1 MFKEFF
7 DGSLRAVSTV
17 VLVLLAATVLILP
30 PFNLPARLGLELGL
44 PDLGDNRAHIDS
56 QGGLITDE
64 TRGIA
69 VIFLPED
76 MTADASV
83 VLTGIPMDNLGNMR
97 GDAARFQAGVDA
109 LGMAGLKAKSS
120 LFLIDFR
127 GGDSQRATIQM
138 PIPEAITAFERLK
151 LVTWRDGRWQ
161 TVPSTI
167 VRSALQIESRLGH
180 VPDNLLLVQDDISLL
195 SDLTL
200 LMDADQR
207 PAPSAAREVVDRVGV
222 AFSMLRGDGGLE
234 GEIVQIDTSSKPVLL
249 GIGNTEA
256 NGTVR
261 ADLLINMLSSG
272 GQLQNQSSSILD
284 AVREFGFH
292 GLYLNY
298 GGLSLQPEA
307 GPNFTAFVAGLAAE
321 LKADDP
327 THRLIVQ
334 VERPRQ
340 VSEAE
345 WDTLGYD
352 WTGLAAFADQIVVP
366 APLEPEDFRPGSYPF
381 ESLLMYATGR
391 IPRSKLTIALYADS
405 VGVSDTRLTILPFSS
420 ALGLMKGSLA
430 VDAVG
435 DNLMMQLDR
444 STLVE
449 EPRYDPIL
457 HQYTLTTRGGSQKV
471 YVGDATALR
480 AKFGILAR
488 HNISNVVL
496 DVSNSLDVD
505 PAVWDAVAEFKST
518 PSELVP
524 TPAEYGVVFD
534 ISLAG
539 EDIGYL
545 EAPIVETSRALP
557 LEETGTYQV
566 EAFITIGG
574 QSMPGSDTK
583 TVTVTSLTEPTAQS
597 QDKPI
602 LVPGPGSN
610 IQAHRLPS
618 VNSNVVERNLKLGV
632 QYAIVGRNRDTTW
645 LQIEE
650 PLENQTTRP
659 VGWVNAPANNDWIQ
673 GAQHL
678 NRLKVVSVNLEP
690 TSPSPAAIPSA
701 SAKAPWGYGV
711 QAHMLGGGDLIA
723 RSMLETKKLGF
734 NWIKQQI
741 RWEDFEPQAGQRNQT
756 NWDQLDWI
764 RAKAEEQGI
773 SVLLSVLVAPGWARE
788 PGFDGSVVGPPR
800 DNALFADFVAQ
811 LAAGDY
817 CNSSI
822 RAIEVWNE
830 QNLHYEWGNK
840 LGSVTNSAN
849 EYVQLLKEASA
860 AIRAACPSMLVVSG
874 ALTPAGNS
882 RRPDGLVVAIDDLE
896 YLKEMIKLGMLNY
909 VDAVG
914 AHPSGY
920 NIPPHAR
927 VQDYCEVIAGTGMAN
942 FDAGCNSGNPH
953 RSFSFRSTMEEYRA
967 AVVDL
972 GQRPNIPIWPTEFGW
987 AVASSP
993 GYPNYAYALDNDLQE
1008 QAVWTVQAYQM
1019 MKDWGWVA
1027 APILWNLNFRV
1038 VAQGTEREQWG
1049 IVNHP
1054 DWSPLPVYNSL
1065 KAMTK

>member
-7 DGSLRAVSTV
+7 DGSLRAVSTI
-17 VLVLLAATVLILP
+17 VLVLLAAAVLILP
-30 PFNLPARLGLELGL
+30 PLNLPARLGLDLGL
-44 PDLGDNRAHIDS
+44 PDFGDNRAHIDS

-109 LGMAGLKAKSS
+109 LGMVGLKAKSS

-151 LVTWRDGRWQ
+151 LVTWREGRWQ

-167 VRSALQIESRLGH
+167 VRSALQIESRLDH

-195 SDLTL
+195 PDLTL
-200 LMDADQR
+200 LMDADQL
-207 PAPSAAREVVDRVGV
+207 PAPGTAHEVVDRVGV
-222 AFSMLRGDGGLE
+222 AFSTLRGDGGLE
-234 GEIVQIDTSSKPVLL
+234 GEIAPIDTSSKPVLL

-272 GQLQNQSSSILD
+272 GQLQNQSISILD

-292 GLYLNY
+292 GVYLNY
-298 GGLSLQPEA
+298 GGLSLQPGA
-307 GPNFTAFVAGLAAE
+307 GPNFTAFAAGLAAE

-327 THRLIVQ
+327 TRRLIVQ
-334 VERPRQ
+334 VEPPRQ
-340 VSEAE
+340 QSEAE

-352 WTGLAAFADQIVVP
+352 WAGLAEFADQIVVP

-391 IPRSKLTIALYADS
+391 IPRSKLTIALHADS
-405 VGVSDTRLTILPFSS
+405 VGVSDTQLAMMPFSS
-420 ALGLMKGSLA
+420 AVGLMKGALA

-444 STLVE
+444 STLAE

-480 AKFGILAR
+480 AKLGILAR

-496 DVSNSLDVD
+496 DVSNNLDLD
-505 PAVWDAVAEFKST
+505 PAVWDAVAEFKSA
-518 PSELVP
+518 PSELVAS
-524 TPAEYGVVFD
+524 PAEYRVEYN
-534 ISLAG
+534 ILLAG
-539 EDIGYL
+539 EAKAHL
-545 EAPIVETSRALP
+545 WAPIDETSKAFP

-566 EAFITIGG
+566 EAFIAIDG
-574 QSMPGSDTK
+574 QRFPGTDTR
-583 TVTVTSLTEPTAQS
+583 TVTVGSLTEPTAQTL
-597 QDKPI
+597 DKPI
-602 LVPGPGSN
+602 LVPGPGST

-618 VNSNVVERNLKLGV
+618 PTSNVVENNLVKGAT
-632 QYAIVGRNRDTTW
+632 YEIIGRNREATW
-645 LQIEE
+645 LQIEDE
-650 PLENQTTRP
+650 TGP
-659 VGWVNAPANNDWIQ
+659 VGWINAPANSEWIQ
-673 GAQHL
+673 GGQLL
-678 NRLKVVSVNLEP
+678 NRLPVISVSPEP
-690 TSPSPAAIPSA
+690 ASPVPSA
-701 SAKAPWGYGV
+701 SPSTSASALWGYGI
-711 QAHMLGGGDLIA
+711 QAHMLDGGISQAIL
-723 RSMLETKKLGF
+723 STKQLGF
-734 NWIKQQI
+734 NWIKQQVQWKI
-741 RWEDFEPQAGQRNQT
+741 FETQAGNI
-756 NWDQLDWI
+756 NFEKLDWI
-764 RAKAEEQGI
+764 RAEADQQQGVSI
-773 SVLLSVLVAPGWARE
+773 LLSVLAAPDWARE
-788 PGFDGSVVGPPR
+788 PGFDANVVGPPR
-800 DNALFADFVAQ
+800 DNATFARFVGS
-811 LAAGDY
+811 LADRY
-817 CNSSI
+817 CDSSV

-840 LGSVTNSAN
+840 PISAS

-860 AIRAACPSMLVVSG
+860 AIRAECKSMLVVSG
-874 ALTPAGNS
+874 APTPAGTN
-882 RRPDGLVVAIDDLE
+882 RRADGFVLAIDDLE
-896 YLKEMIKLGMLNY
+896 YLKQMIQLGMLNY

-920 NIPPHAR
+920 NVPPQATVR
-927 VQDYCEVIAGTGMAN
+927 DYCSIIPGTGMAN
-942 FDAGCNSGNPH
+942 FDAGCNRNSPH

-967 AVVDL
+967 AVAAVN
-972 GQRPNIPIWPTEFGW
+972 PNIPIWPTEFGW
-987 AVASSP
+987 AVASPP
-993 GYPNYAYALDNDLQE
+993 GHPNYGYALDNSYQE
-1008 QAVWTVQAYQM
+1008 QAAWTVQAYQM

-1038 VAQGTEREQWG
+1038 IAQGTEREQWG
-1049 IVNHP
+1049 IVNS

>member
-17 VLVLLAATVLILP
+17 VLVLLAVTVLILP
-30 PFNLPARLGLELGL
+30 PLNLPARLGLELGF
-44 PDLGDNRAHIDS
+44 PDLGDNRAHIGA
-56 QGGLITDE
+56 QGGLTTDE

-69 VIFLPED
+69 LIFLPED

-83 VLTGIPMDNLGNMR
+83 VLTGVPMDNLGNMR

-109 LGMAGLKAKSS
+109 LGMVGLKAKSS

-127 GGDSQRATIQM
+127 GSAGQSATIQM
-138 PIPEAITAFERLK
+138 PIPEEITAFERLK
-151 LVTWRDGRWQ
+151 LVTWKDGRWQ

-167 VRSALQIESRLGH
+167 VWSALQIESQLDH
-180 VPDNLLLVQDDISLL
+180 MPDNLLLVQDDISLIP
-195 SDLTL
+195 DLTL
-200 LMDADQR
+200 LMDADQL
-207 PAPSAAREVVDRVGV
+207 PAPGTAHEVVDRVGV
-222 AFSMLRGDGGLE
+222 AFSTLRGDGGLE
-234 GEIVQIDTSSKPVLL
+234 GEIAPVDTSSKPVLL

-272 GQLQNQSSSILD
+272 GQLQNQSISILD

-292 GLYLNY
+292 GVYLNY

-321 LKADDP
+321 LKAGDP
-327 THRLIVQ
+327 TRRLIVQ

-352 WTGLAAFADQIVVP
+352 WAGLAEFADQVVVP
-366 APLEPEDFRPGSYPF
+366 MPLDPEDFRPGSYPF

-391 IPRSKLTIALYADS
+391 IPRSKLTIALHADS
-405 VGVSDTRLTILPFSS
+405 VGVSNTQLAMMPFSS
-420 ALGLMKGSLA
+420 AIGLMKGSLA

-444 STLVE
+444 STLAE

-457 HQYTLTTRGGSQKV
+457 HQYTLTTRGGAIGSRKV

-480 AKFGILAR
+480 AKLGILAR
-488 HNISNVVL
+488 HNISNMVL
-496 DVSNSLDVD
+496 DVSNNLDVD
-505 PAVWDAVAEFKST
+505 PAVWDAVAEFKSA
-518 PSELVP
+518 PSELVA
-524 TPAEYGVVFD
+524 TPAEYRVEFN

-539 EDIGYL
+539 EDKAHL
-545 EAPIVETSRALP
+545 WAPIEETSKAFP
-557 LEETGTYQV
+557 LQETGTYQV
-566 EAFITIGG
+566 EAIIAIGD
-574 QSMPGSDTK
+574 QLFPDSDIR
-583 TVTVTSLTEPTAQS
+583 TVTVASLTEPTAQTL
-597 QDKPI
+597 DKPI
-602 LVPGPGSN
+602 LVPGPGSS
-610 IQAHRLPS
+610 IRAHRLPGDF
-618 VNSNVVERNLKLGV
+618 NVVDDGLIQGAT
-632 QYAIVGRNRDTTW
+632 YDIVGRNRETTW
-645 LQIEE
+645 LQIEFQSD
-650 PLENQTTRP
+650 L
-659 VGWVNAPANNDWIQ
+659 VGWIMVLDNREWIQ
-673 GAQHL
+673 GGQLL
-678 NRLKVVSVNLEP
+678 NRLPVISITPDPVQP
-690 TSPSPAAIPSA
+690 PAASPSAAA
-701 SAKAPWGYGV
+701 SALWGYGV
-711 QAHMLGGGDLIA
+711 QAHMLDGGISQAIL
-723 RSMLETKKLGF
+723 STKQLGF
-734 NWIKQQI
+734 NWIKQQVQWKI
-741 RWEDFEPQAGQRNQT
+741 FEPRAGNI
-756 NWDQLDWI
+756 NFEQLDWI
-764 RAKAEEQGI
+764 RAEADQQQGVSI
-773 SVLLSVLVAPGWARE
+773 LLSVLAAPDWARE
-788 PGFDGSVVGPPR
+788 PGFDASAVGPPR
-800 DNALFADFVAQ
+800 DNATFARFVGS
-811 LAAGDY
+811 LATRY
-817 CNSSI
+817 CESSV

-840 LGSVTNSAN
+840 PINAA

-874 ALTPAGNS
+874 ALTPAGNN
-882 RRPDGLVVAIDDLE
+882 RRSDGFVLAVDDLE
-896 YLKEMIKLGMLNY
+896 YLKQMIQLGMLNY

-920 NIPPHAR
+920 NVPPHAT
-927 VQDYCEVIAGTGMAN
+927 VQDYCSVIAGTGMAN
-942 FDAGCNSGNPH
+942 FDAGCNRNSPH

-967 AVVDL
+967 AVAAVN
-972 GQRPNIPIWPTEFGW
+972 PNIPIWPTEFGW
-987 AVASSP
+987 AVASPP
-993 GYPNYAYALDNDLQE
+993 GHENYGYALDNSYQE
-1008 QAVWTVQAYQM
+1008 QAAWTVQAYQM

-1038 VAQGTEREQWG
+1038 IAQGTEREQWG
-1049 IVNHP
+1049 IVNP

>member
-7 DGSLRAVSTV
+7 DGSLRAVSTI
-17 VLVLLAATVLILP
+17 VLVLLAAAVLILP
-30 PFNLPARLGLELGL
+30 PLNLPARLGLDLGL

-97 GDAARFQAGVDA
+97 GDAARFQAGVDV
-109 LGMAGLKAKSS
+109 LGMVGLKAKSS

-138 PIPEAITAFERLK
+138 PIPEAITDFERLK
-151 LVTWRDGRWQ
+151 LVTWRDSRWQ

-167 VRSALQIESRLGH
+167 VRSALQIESRLDH

-195 SDLTL
+195 PDLTL
-200 LMDADQR
+200 LMDADQL
-207 PAPSAAREVVDRVGV
+207 PAPGTAHEVVDRVGV
-222 AFSMLRGDGGLE
+222 AFSTLRGDGGLE
-234 GEIVQIDTSSKPVLL
+234 GEIAPIDTSSKPVLL

-272 GQLQNQSSSILD
+272 GQLQNQSISILD

-292 GLYLNY
+292 GVYLNY
-298 GGLSLQPEA
+298 GGLSLQPGA
-307 GPNFTAFVAGLAAE
+307 GPNFTAFAAGLAAE

-327 THRLIVQ
+327 TRRLIVQ
-334 VERPRQ
+334 VEPPRQ
-340 VSEAE
+340 QSEAE

-352 WTGLAAFADQIVVP
+352 WAGLAEFADQIVVP

-391 IPRSKLTIALYADS
+391 IPRSKLTIALHADS
-405 VGVSDTRLTILPFSS
+405 VGVSDTQLAMMPFSS
-420 ALGLMKGSLA
+420 AVGLMKGALA

-444 STLVE
+444 STLAE

-480 AKFGILAR
+480 AKLGILAR

-496 DVSNSLDVD
+496 DVSNNLDLD
-505 PAVWDAVAEFKST
+505 PAVWDAVAEFKSA
-518 PSELVP
+518 PSELVAS
-524 TPAEYGVVFD
+524 PAEYRVEYN
-534 ISLAG
+534 ILLAG
-539 EDIGYL
+539 EAKAHL
-545 EAPIVETSRALP
+545 WAPIDETSKAFP

-566 EAFITIGG
+566 EAFIAIDG
-574 QSMPGSDTK
+574 QRFPGTDTR
-583 TVTVTSLTEPTAQS
+583 TVTVGSLTEPTAQTL
-597 QDKPI
+597 DKPI
-602 LVPGPGSN
+602 LVPGPGST

-618 VNSNVVERNLKLGV
+618 PTSNVVENNLVKGAT
-632 QYAIVGRNRDTTW
+632 YEIIGRNREATW
-645 LQIEE
+645 LQIEDE
-650 PLENQTTRP
+650 TGP
-659 VGWVNAPANNDWIQ
+659 VGWINAPANSEWIQ
-673 GAQHL
+673 GGQLL
-678 NRLKVVSVNLEP
+678 NRLPVISVSPEP
-690 TSPSPAAIPSA
+690 ASPVPSA
-701 SAKAPWGYGV
+701 SPSTSASALWGYGI
-711 QAHMLGGGDLIA
+711 QAHMLDGGISQAIL
-723 RSMLETKKLGF
+723 STKQLGF
-734 NWIKQQI
+734 NWIKQQVQWKI
-741 RWEDFEPQAGQRNQT
+741 FETQAGNI
-756 NWDQLDWI
+756 NFEKLDWI
-764 RAKAEEQGI
+764 RAEADQQQGVSI
-773 SVLLSVLVAPGWARE
+773 LLSVLAAPDWARE
-788 PGFDGSVVGPPR
+788 PGFDANVVGPPR
-800 DNALFADFVAQ
+800 DNATFARFVGS
-811 LAAGDY
+811 LADRY
-817 CNSSI
+817 CDSSV

-840 LGSVTNSAN
+840 PISAS

-860 AIRAACPSMLVVSG
+860 AIRAECKSMLVVSG
-874 ALTPAGNS
+874 APTPAGTN
-882 RRPDGLVVAIDDLE
+882 RRADGFVLAIDDLE
-896 YLKEMIKLGMLNY
+896 YLKQMIQLGMLNY

-920 NIPPHAR
+920 NVPPQATVR
-927 VQDYCEVIAGTGMAN
+927 DYCSIIPGTGMAN
-942 FDAGCNSGNPH
+942 FDAGCNRNSPH
-953 RSFSFRSTMEEYRA
+953 RSFTFRSTMEEYRA
-967 AVVDL
+967 AVAAVN
-972 GQRPNIPIWPTEFGW
+972 PNIPIWPTEFGW
-987 AVASSP
+987 AVASPP
-993 GYPNYAYALDNDLQE
+993 GHPNYGYALDNSYQE
-1008 QAVWTVQAYQM
+1008 QAAWTVQAYQM

-1038 VAQGTEREQWG
+1038 IAQGTEREQWG
-1049 IVNHP
+1049 IVNS

>member
-30 PFNLPARLGLELGL
+30 PLNLPARLGLELGL

-83 VLTGIPMDNLGNMR
+83 ILTGIPMDNLGNMR

-480 AKFGILAR
+480 AKLGILAR

-496 DVSNSLDVD
+496 DISNSLDVD

-518 PSELVP
+518 PSELVAA
-524 TPAEYGVVFD
+524 PAEYRVQFN
-534 ISLAG
+534 IKLAG
-539 EDIGYL
+539 EDHAHL
-545 EAPIVETSRALP
+545 EAPIEETSKAFP

-566 EAFITIGG
+566 EAFIAIDG
-574 QSMPGSDTK
+574 QRFPSTDTR
-583 TVTVTSLTEPTAQS
+583 TVTVASLTEPTAQTL
-597 QDKPI
+597 DKPI

-618 VNSNVVERNLKLGV
+618 PTSNVVENNLTKGAT
-632 QYAIVGRNRDTTW
+632 YEIIGRNREATW
-645 LQIEE
+645 LQIEDE
-650 PLENQTTRP
+650 TGP
-659 VGWVNAPANNDWIQ
+659 VGWVNAPANSEWIQ
-673 GAQHL
+673 GGQLL
-678 NRLKVVSVNLEP
+678 NRLPVISISP
-690 TSPSPAAIPSA
+690 DPIQPSPAASPPS
-701 SAKAPWGYGV
+701 SAKALWGYGV
-711 QAHMLGGGDLIA
+711 QAHMLGGDDLIA
-723 RSMLETKKLGF
+723 RSMLSTKQLGF
-734 NWIKQQI
+734 NWIKQQV
-741 RWEDFEPQAGQRNQT
+741 RWEDFESQAGNINFQ
-756 NWDQLDWI
+756 QLDWI
-764 RAKAEEQGI
+764 RAKAEEQQGI
-773 SVLLSVLVAPGWARE
+773 SVLLSVLVTPEWARE
-788 PGFDGSVVGPPR
+788 AGFDANAVGPPR
-800 DNALFADFVAQ
+800 DNAFFARFVGS
-811 LAAGDY
+811 LAGRY

-840 LGSVTNSAN
+840 LSSVTVSAA
-849 EYVQLLKEASA
+849 EYVQLLKAASA
-860 AIRAACPSMLVVSG
+860 AIREACPSMLVVSG
-874 ALTPAGNS
+874 ALTPAGNN
-882 RRPDGLVVAIDDLE
+882 RRSDGFVLAIDDLE
-896 YLKEMIKLGMLNY
+896 YLKEMIRLGMLNY

-914 AHPSGY
+914 AHPSGF
-920 NIPPHAR
+920 NVPPHATVR
-927 VQDYCEVIAGTGMAN
+927 DYCSIIQNTGMAN
-942 FDAGCNSGNPH
+942 FDAGCIKNTPH

-967 AVVDL
+967 AVAAVN
-972 GQRPNIPIWPTEFGW
+972 PAIPIWPTEFGW
-987 AVASSP
+987 AVSIPP
-993 GYPNYAYALDNDLQE
+993 GNPKYRDIYLFALDNSYEE
-1008 QAVWTVQAYQM
+1008 QAAWTVQAYQM

-1038 VAQGTEREQWG
+1038 IAQGTEREQWG
-1049 IVNHP
+1049 IVNP

-1065 KAMTK
+1065 KAMPK

>member
-518 PSELVP
+518 PSELVAA
-524 TPAEYGVVFD
+524 PAEYRVEFN
-534 ISLAG
+534 IMLAG
-539 EDIGYL
+539 EDHAHL
-545 EAPIVETSRALP
+545 EAPIEETSKAFP

-566 EAFITIGG
+566 EAFIAIDGRRF
-574 QSMPGSDTK
+574 PGTDTR
-583 TVTVTSLTEPTAQS
+583 TVTVASLTEPTAQTL
-597 QDKPI
+597 DRPI
-602 LVPGPGSN
+602 LVPGPGST

-618 VNSNVVERNLKLGV
+618 PTSNVVEDNLTKGAT
-632 QYAIVGRNRDTTW
+632 YEIVGRNREATW
-645 LQIEE
+645 LQIEDE
-650 PLENQTTRP
+650 SGP
-659 VGWVNAPANNDWIQ
+659 VGWVNAPSNSDWIQ
-673 GAQHL
+673 GSQLL
-678 NRLKVVSVNLEP
+678 NRLPVISIAPDPVP
-690 TSPSPAAIPSA
+690 PPAASPSTAA
-701 SAKAPWGYGV
+701 SALWGYGV
-711 QAHMLGGGDLIA
+711 QAHMLDGGISQAIL
-723 RSMLETKKLGF
+723 STKQLGF
-734 NWIKQQI
+734 NWIKQQVQWKI
-741 RWEDFEPQAGQRNQT
+741 FEPQAGNVSFEK
-756 NWDQLDWI
+756 LDWI
-764 RAKAEEQGI
+764 RAEADEQKGVSI
-773 SVLLSVLVAPGWARE
+773 LLSVLAAPDWARE
-788 PGFDGSVVGPPR
+788 PGFDANVVGPPR
-800 DNALFADFVAQ
+800 DNATFARFVGS
-811 LAAGDY
+811 LATRY
-817 CNSSI
+817 CNSSV

-840 LGSVTNSAN
+840 PISAA

-874 ALTPAGNS
+874 APTPAGTN
-882 RRPDGLVVAIDDLE
+882 RRSDGFVLAIDDLE
-896 YLKEMIKLGMLNY
+896 YLKQMIQLGMLNY

-920 NIPPHAR
+920 NVPPHATVR
-927 VQDYCEVIAGTGMAN
+927 DYCSIIPGTGMAN
-942 FDAGCNSGNPH
+942 FDAGCNRNSPH

-967 AVVDL
+967 AVEAVN
-972 GQRPNIPIWPTEFGW
+972 PNIPIWPTEFGW
-987 AVASSP
+987 AVASPP
-993 GYPNYAYALDNDLQE
+993 GHENYGYALDNTYQE
-1008 QAVWTVQAYQM
+1008 QAAWTVQAYQW
-1019 MKDWGWVA
+1019 MKQQGWVA

-1038 VAQGTEREQWG
+1038 IAQGTEREQWG
-1049 IVNHP
+1049 IVNS

>member
-30 PFNLPARLGLELGL
+30 PFNLPARLGLGLGL
-44 PDLGDNRAHIDS
+44 PDLGDNRVHIDS
-56 QGGLITDE
+56 QGGLTTDE

-83 VLTGIPMDNLGNMR
+83 VLTGAPMDNLGNMR

-109 LGMAGLKAKSS
+109 LGMVGLKAKSS

-127 GGDSQRATIQM
+127 GSDSQRTTIQM

-167 VRSALQIESRLGH
+167 VRSALQIESRLDH

-195 SDLTL
+195 PDLTL
-200 LMDADQR
+200 LMDADQL
-207 PAPSAAREVVDRVGV
+207 PAPGTAHEVVDRVGV
-222 AFSMLRGDGGLE
+222 AFSTLRGDGGLE
-234 GEIVQIDTSSKPVLL
+234 GEIAPIDTSSKPVLL
-249 GIGNTEA
+249 GIGNTET

-272 GQLQNQSSSILD
+272 GQLQNQSISILD

-292 GLYLNY
+292 GVYLNY
-298 GGLSLQPEA
+298 GGLSLQPGA
-307 GPNFTAFVAGLAAE
+307 GPNFTAFAAGLAAE

-327 THRLIVQ
+327 TRRLIVQ
-334 VERPRQ
+334 VESPRQ

-345 WDTLGYD
+345 WNTLGYD
-352 WTGLAAFADQIVVP
+352 WAGLAEFADQVVVP

-391 IPRSKLTIALYADS
+391 IPRSKLTIALHADS
-405 VGVSDTRLTILPFSS
+405 VGVSNTQLAMMPFSS
-420 ALGLMKGSLA
+420 AIGLMKGSLA

-444 STLVE
+444 STLAE

-480 AKFGILAR
+480 AKLGILAR

-496 DVSNSLDVD
+496 DVSNNLDLD
-505 PAVWDAVAEFKST
+505 PAVWDAVAEFKSA
-518 PSELVP
+518 PSELVASS
-524 TPAEYGVVFD
+524 AEYRVEFN

-539 EDIGYL
+539 EAKAHL
-545 EAPIVETSRALP
+545 WAPIDETSKAFP

-566 EAFITIGG
+566 EAFIAIDG
-574 QSMPGSDTK
+574 QRFPGTDTR
-583 TVTVTSLTEPTAQS
+583 TVTVASLTEPTAQAL
-597 QDKPI
+597 DKPI
-602 LVPGPGSN
+602 LVPGPGST

-618 VNSNVVERNLKLGV
+618 PTSNVVEDNLTKGAT
-632 QYAIVGRNRDTTW
+632 YEIIGRNREATW
-645 LQIEE
+645 LQIEDE
-650 PLENQTTRP
+650 TGP
-659 VGWVNAPANNDWIQ
+659 VGWVNAPANSEWIQ
-673 GAQHL
+673 GGQLL
-678 NRLKVVSVNLEP
+678 NRLPVISITPDPVP
-690 TSPSPAAIPSA
+690 PPAAAASPSTAAS
-701 SAKAPWGYGV
+701 SLWGYGV
-711 QAHMLGGGDLIA
+711 QAHMLGGGNLIVQ
-723 RSMLETKKLGF
+723 SMLSTKQLGF
-734 NWIKQQI
+734 NWIKQQV
-741 RWEDFEPQAGQRNQT
+741 RWEDFEPQPGN
-756 NWDQLDWI
+756 LDPKNIQDLDLI
-764 RAKAEEQGI
+764 RTKADEQNI
-773 SVLLSVLVAPGWARE
+773 SVLLSVLATPAWARE
-788 PGFDGSVVGPPR
+788 PGFDANVVGPPR
-800 DNALFADFVAQ
+800 ENASFADFVGS
-811 LAAGDY
+811 LARRY
-817 CNSSI
+817 CGSSI

-840 LGSVTNSAN
+840 LRGLPDSAS
-849 EYVQLLKEASA
+849 EYVQLLKVASQ
-860 AIRAACPSMLVVSG
+860 AIRNNCSSMLVVSG
-874 ALTPAGNS
+874 ALTPAGNN
-882 RRPDGLVVAIDDLE
+882 RRPDGFVLAIDDLE

-909 VDAVG
+909 VNAVG

-920 NIPPHAR
+920 NIPPHAT
-927 VQDYCEVIAGTGMAN
+927 VQDYCSVISGTGMAN
-942 FDAGCNSGNPH
+942 FDAGCNRNSPH

-967 AVVDL
+967 AVAVVN
-972 GQRPNIPIWPTEFGW
+972 PNIPIWPTEFGW
-987 AVASSP
+987 AVASPP
-993 GYPNYAYALDNDLQE
+993 GHPNYGYALDNSYQE
-1008 QAVWTVQAYQM
+1008 QAAWTAQAYQM

-1038 VAQGTEREQWG
+1038 VAPGTEREQWG
-1049 IVNHP
+1049 IVNS

>member
-17 VLVLLAATVLILP
+17 VLVLLAVTVLILP
-30 PFNLPARLGLELGL
+30 PLNLPARLGLELGL
-44 PDLGDNRAHIDS
+44 PDLGDNRAQIGP
-56 QGGLITDE
+56 QGGLATDE

-76 MTADASV
+76 MTVDTSV
-83 VLTGIPMDNLGNMR
+83 ALTGVPMDNLGNMR

-109 LGMAGLKAKSS
+109 LGMVGLKAKSS

-127 GGDSQRATIQM
+127 GSDSQPATFQM
-138 PIPEAITAFERLK
+138 PIPEEITAFERLK

-161 TVPSTI
+161 TVPSTL
-167 VRSALQIESRLGH
+167 VRSALQIESRLDH

-195 SDLTL
+195 PDLTL
-200 LMDADQR
+200 LMDADQL
-207 PAPSAAREVVDRVGV
+207 PAPGTAHEVVDRVGV
-222 AFSMLRGDGGLE
+222 AFSTLRGDGGLE
-234 GEIVQIDTSSKPVLL
+234 GEIAPVDTSSKPVLL

-272 GQLQNQSSSILD
+272 GQLQNQSISILD

-292 GLYLNY
+292 GVYLHY
-298 GGLSLQPEA
+298 GGLSLQPGA
-307 GPNFTAFVAGLAAE
+307 GPNFTAFAAGLAAE

-334 VERPRQ
+334 VEPPRQ
-340 VSEAE
+340 VSEVE

-352 WTGLAAFADQIVVP
+352 WVGLSEFADQVVVP
-366 APLEPEDFRPGSYPF
+366 APLAPEDFRPGSYPF

-391 IPRSKLTIALYADS
+391 IPRSKLTIALHADS
-405 VGVSDTRLTILPFSS
+405 VGVSDTQLAMMPFSS
-420 ALGLMKGSLA
+420 TIGLMKGSLA

-444 STLVE
+444 STLAE

-457 HQYTLTTRGGSQKV
+457 HQYTLTIRGGSQKV

-480 AKFGILAR
+480 AKLGILAR

-496 DVSNSLDVD
+496 DVSNNLDLD
-505 PAVWDAVAEFKST
+505 PAVWDTVAEFKSDQ
-518 PSELVP
+518 SELVA
-524 TPAEYGVVFD
+524 TPAEYRVEFN

-539 EDIGYL
+539 EAKAHL
-545 EAPIVETSRALP
+545 WAPIEETSKAFP

-566 EAFITIGG
+566 EAFIAIDG
-574 QSMPGSDTK
+574 QKFPGTDTR
-583 TVTVTSLTEPTAQS
+583 TVTVASLTESNAQTL
-597 QDKPI
+597 DKPV
-602 LVPGPGSN
+602 LVPGPGST

-632 QYAIVGRNRDTTW
+632 QYEIVGRNRDTTW

-650 PLENQTTRP
+650 SLENQAPRP
-659 VGWVNAPANNDWIQ
+659 VGWVNAPANSEWIQ
-673 GAQHL
+673 GGQLL
-678 NRLKVVSVNLEP
+678 NRLPVISIAPDPVP
-690 TSPSPAAIPSA
+690 PPAASSSTSA
-701 SAKAPWGYGV
+701 SALWGYGV
-711 QAHMLGGGDLIA
+711 QAHMLGGGDLIT
-723 RSMLETKKLGF
+723 RSMLSTKQLGF
-734 NWIKQQI
+734 NWIKQQV
-741 RWEDFEPQAGQRNQT
+741 RWEDFEPQPGNLDPKNIQ
-756 NWDQLDWI
+756 DLDWI
-764 RAKAEEQGI
+764 RTEAEKQGI
-773 SVLLSVLVAPGWARE
+773 SVLLSVLAAPAWARE
-788 PGFDGSVVGPPR
+788 ARFNASVTGPPSN
-800 DNALFADFVAQ
+800 NATFARFVGS
-811 LAAGDY
+811 LATRY
-817 CNSSI
+817 CKSSI

-840 LGSVTNSAN
+840 PINAA

-860 AIRAACPSMLVVSG
+860 AIRAACPNMLVVSG
-874 ALTPAGNS
+874 ALTPTGNN
-882 RRPDGLVVAIDDLE
+882 RRPDGFVLARDDLE
-896 YLKEMIKLGMLNY
+896 YLKEMIQLGMLSY

-920 NIPPHAR
+920 NVPPHATK
-927 VQDYCEVIAGTGMAN
+927 QDYCSIIAGTGMAN
-942 FDAGCNSGNPH
+942 FDAGCDNNNPH

-967 AVVDL
+967 AVEPVK
-972 GQRPNIPIWPTEFGW
+972 PNIPIWPTEFGW
-987 AVASSP
+987 AVASPP
-993 GYPNYAYALDNDLQE
+993 GYPGRGYALENSYQE
-1008 QAVWTVQAYQM
+1008 QAAWTVQAYQM
-1019 MKDWGWVA
+1019 MERWGWVA

-1038 VAQGTEREQWG
+1038 TAPGTEKEQWG
-1049 IVNHP
+1049 IVNP

>member
-17 VLVLLAATVLILP
+17 VLVLLAAIVLILP
-30 PFNLPARLGLELGL
+30 PLNLPARLGLELGL

-321 LKADDP
+321 LKVDDP

-518 PSELVP
+518 PSELVAA
-524 TPAEYGVVFD
+524 PAEYRVQFN
-534 ISLAG
+534 IMLAG
-539 EDIGYL
+539 EDHAHL
-545 EAPIVETSRALP
+545 EATIEETSKAFP

-566 EAFITIGG
+566 EAFIAIDG
-574 QSMPGSDTK
+574 QRFPGTDTR
-583 TVTVTSLTEPTAQS
+583 TVTVASLTEPTAQTL
-597 QDKPI
+597 DRPI
-602 LVPGPGSN
+602 LVPGPGST

-618 VNSNVVERNLKLGV
+618 PTSNVVEDNLTKGAT
-632 QYAIVGRNRDTTW
+632 YEIVGRNREATW
-645 LQIEE
+645 LQIEDE
-650 PLENQTTRP
+650 SGP
-659 VGWVNAPANNDWIQ
+659 VGWVNAPSNSDWIQ
-673 GAQHL
+673 GSQLL
-678 NRLKVVSVNLEP
+678 NRLPVISIAPDPVP
-690 TSPSPAAIPSA
+690 PPAASPSTAA
-701 SAKAPWGYGV
+701 SALWGYGV
-711 QAHMLGGGDLIA
+711 QAHMLDGGISQAIL
-723 RSMLETKKLGF
+723 STKQLGF
-734 NWIKQQI
+734 NWIKQQVQWKI
-741 RWEDFEPQAGQRNQT
+741 FEPQAGNVSFEK
-756 NWDQLDWI
+756 LDWI
-764 RAKAEEQGI
+764 RAEADEQKGVSI
-773 SVLLSVLVAPGWARE
+773 LLSVLAAPDWARE
-788 PGFDGSVVGPPR
+788 PGFDANVVGPPR
-800 DNALFADFVAQ
+800 DNATFARFVGS
-811 LAAGDY
+811 LATRY
-817 CNSSI
+817 CNSSV

-840 LGSVTNSAN
+840 PISAA

-874 ALTPAGNS
+874 APTPAGTN
-882 RRPDGLVVAIDDLE
+882 RRPDGFVLAIDDLE
-896 YLKEMIKLGMLNY
+896 YLKQMIQLGMLNY

-920 NIPPHAR
+920 NVPPHATVR
-927 VQDYCEVIAGTGMAN
+927 DYCSIIPGTGMAN
-942 FDAGCNSGNPH
+942 FDAGCNRNSPH

-967 AVVDL
+967 AVEAVN
-972 GQRPNIPIWPTEFGW
+972 PNIPIWPTEFGW
-987 AVASSP
+987 AVASPP
-993 GYPNYAYALDNDLQE
+993 GHENYGYALDNTYQE
-1008 QAVWTVQAYQM
+1008 QAAWTVQAYQW
-1019 MKDWGWVA
+1019 MKQQGWVA

-1038 VAQGTEREQWG
+1038 IAQGTEREQWG
-1049 IVNHP
+1049 IVNS

>member
-17 VLVLLAATVLILP
+17 VLVLLAVTVLILP

-44 PDLGDNRAHIDS
+44 PDFGDNRAHIDS
-56 QGGLITDE
+56 QGGLTTDE

-76 MTADASV
+76 MTVDASV
-83 VLTGIPMDNLGNMR
+83 ILTGVPMDNLGNMR

-109 LGMAGLKAKSS
+109 LGMVGLKAKSS

-127 GGDSQRATIQM
+127 GSDSQRTTIQM

-151 LVTWRDGRWQ
+151 LVTWRDDRWQ

-167 VRSALQIESRLGH
+167 VRSALQIESRLDR

-195 SDLTL
+195 PDLTL
-200 LMDADQR
+200 LMDADQL
-207 PAPSAAREVVDRVGV
+207 PAPGTAHEVVDRVGV
-222 AFSMLRGDGGLE
+222 AFSTLRGDGGLE
-234 GEIVQIDTSSKPVLL
+234 GEIAPIDTSSKPVLL

-272 GQLQNQSSSILD
+272 GQLQNQSISILD

-292 GLYLNY
+292 GVYLNY
-298 GGLSLQPEA
+298 GGLSLQPGA
-307 GPNFTAFVAGLAAE
+307 GPNFTAFAAGLAAE

-327 THRLIVQ
+327 TRKLIVQ
-334 VERPRQ
+334 VESPRQ

-345 WDTLGYD
+345 WNTLGYD
-352 WTGLAAFADQIVVP
+352 WAGLAEFADQVVVP

-391 IPRSKLTIALYADS
+391 IPRSKLTIALHAAS
-405 VGVSDTRLTILPFSS
+405 VGVSDTQLAMMPFSS
-420 ALGLMKGSLA
+420 AIGLMKGSLA

-444 STLVE
+444 STLAE

-480 AKFGILAR
+480 AKLGILAR

-496 DVSNSLDVD
+496 DVSNNLDLD
-505 PAVWDAVAEFKST
+505 PAVWDAVAEFKSA
-518 PSELVP
+518 PSELVAA
-524 TPAEYGVVFD
+524 PAEYRVEFN

-539 EDIGYL
+539 EDKAHL
-545 EAPIVETSRALP
+545 WAPIDETSKAFP

-566 EAFITIGG
+566 EAFIAIDG
-574 QSMPGSDTK
+574 QRFPGTDTR
-583 TVTVTSLTEPTAQS
+583 TVTVASLTEPTAQTL
-597 QDKPI
+597 DRPI
-602 LVPGPGSN
+602 LVPGPGST

-618 VNSNVVERNLKLGV
+618 PTSNVVEDNLTKGAT
-632 QYAIVGRNRDTTW
+632 YEIIGRNREATW
-645 LQIEE
+645 LQIEDE
-650 PLENQTTRP
+650 SGP
-659 VGWVNAPANNDWIQ
+659 VGWVNAPSNSDWIQ
-673 GAQHL
+673 GSQLL
-678 NRLKVVSVNLEP
+678 NRLPVISIAPDPVP
-690 TSPSPAAIPSA
+690 PPAASPSTAA
-701 SAKAPWGYGV
+701 SALWGYGV
-711 QAHMLGGGDLIA
+711 QAHMLDGGISQAIL
-723 RSMLETKKLGF
+723 STKQLGF
-734 NWIKQQI
+734 NWIKQQVQWKI
-741 RWEDFEPQAGQRNQT
+741 FEPQAGNV
-756 NWDQLDWI
+756 NFEKLDWI
-764 RAKAEEQGI
+764 RAEADQQQGVSI
-773 SVLLSVLVAPGWARE
+773 LLSVLAAPDWARE
-788 PGFDGSVVGPPR
+788 PGFDASVVGPPR
-800 DNALFADFVAQ
+800 DNATFARFVGS
-811 LAAGDY
+811 LADRY
-817 CNSSI
+817 CDSSV

-840 LGSVTNSAN
+840 PISAA
-849 EYVQLLKEASA
+849 EYVQLLKEVSA
-860 AIRAACPSMLVVSG
+860 AIRAECPSMLVVSG
-874 ALTPAGNS
+874 APTPAGTN
-882 RRPDGLVVAIDDLE
+882 RRADGFVLAIDDLE
-896 YLKEMIKLGMLNY
+896 YLKQMIQLGMLNY

-920 NIPPHAR
+920 NVPPQATVR
-927 VQDYCEVIAGTGMAN
+927 DYCSIIPGTGMAN
-942 FDAGCNSGNPH
+942 FDAGCNRNSPH

-967 AVVDL
+967 AVEAVN
-972 GQRPNIPIWPTEFGW
+972 PNIPIWPTEFGW
-987 AVASSP
+987 AVASPP
-993 GYPNYAYALDNDLQE
+993 GHLNYGYALDNSYQE
-1008 QAVWTVQAYQM
+1008 QAAWTVQAYQM

-1038 VAQGTEREQWG
+1038 IAQGTEREQWG
-1049 IVNHP
+1049 IVNS

>member
-7 DGSLRAVSTV
+7 DGSLRAVSTI
-17 VLVLLAATVLILP
+17 VLVLLAAAVLILP
-30 PFNLPARLGLELGL
+30 PLNLPARLGLDLGL

-97 GDAARFQAGVDA
+97 GDAARFQAGVDV
-109 LGMAGLKAKSS
+109 LGMVGLKAKSS

-138 PIPEAITAFERLK
+138 PIPEAITDFERLK
-151 LVTWRDGRWQ
+151 LVTWRDSRWQ

-167 VRSALQIESRLGH
+167 VRSALQIESRLDH

-195 SDLTL
+195 PDLTL
-200 LMDADQR
+200 LMDADQL
-207 PAPSAAREVVDRVGV
+207 PAPGTAHEVVDRVGV
-222 AFSMLRGDGGLE
+222 AFSTLRGDGGLE
-234 GEIVQIDTSSKPVLL
+234 GEIAPIDTSSKPVLL

-272 GQLQNQSSSILD
+272 GQLQNQSISILD

-292 GLYLNY
+292 GVYLNY
-298 GGLSLQPEA
+298 GGLSLQPGA
-307 GPNFTAFVAGLAAE
+307 GPNFTAFAAGLAAE

-327 THRLIVQ
+327 TRRLIVQ
-334 VERPRQ
+334 VEPPRQ
-340 VSEAE
+340 QSEAE

-352 WTGLAAFADQIVVP
+352 WAGLAEFADQIVVP

-391 IPRSKLTIALYADS
+391 IPRSKLTIALHADS
-405 VGVSDTRLTILPFSS
+405 VGVSDTQLAMMPFSS
-420 ALGLMKGSLA
+420 ALGLMKGLLT

-444 STLVE
+444 STLAE

-480 AKFGILAR
+480 AKIGILAR

-496 DVSNSLDVD
+496 DVSNNLDLD
-505 PAVWDAVAEFKST
+505 PAVWDAVTEFKSA
-518 PSELVP
+518 PSELVAS
-524 TPAEYGVVFD
+524 PAEYRVEYN
-534 ISLAG
+534 ILLAG
-539 EDIGYL
+539 AEHAHL
-545 EAPIVETSRALP
+545 EAPIEETSKAFP

-566 EAFITIGG
+566 EAFIAIDG
-574 QSMPGSDTK
+574 QRFPGTDTR
-583 TVTVTSLTEPTAQS
+583 TVTVGSLTEPTAQTL
-597 QDKPI
+597 DKPI
-602 LVPGPGSN
+602 LVPGPGST

-618 VNSNVVERNLKLGV
+618 PTSNVVEDNLTKGAT
-632 QYAIVGRNRDTTW
+632 YEIIGRNREATW
-645 LQIEE
+645 LQIEDE
-650 PLENQTTRP
+650 TGP
-659 VGWVNAPANNDWIQ
+659 VGWVNAPANSEWIQ
-673 GAQHL
+673 GSQIL
-678 NRLKVVSVNLEP
+678 NRLPVISISPDPVQ
-690 TSPSPAAIPSA
+690 PSPAASPPS
-701 SAKAPWGYGV
+701 SAKALWGYGV
-711 QAHMLGGGDLIA
+711 QAHMLGGTDQYGNNLIA
-723 RSMLETKKLGF
+723 RSMLSTKQLGF
-734 NWIKQQI
+734 NWIKQQV
-741 RWEDFEPQAGQRNQT
+741 RWEEFEPQAGTINFQE
-756 NWDQLDWI
+756 LDWI
-764 RAKAEEQGI
+764 RTEAEKQGI
-773 SVLLSVLVAPGWARE
+773 SVLLSVLAAPGWARE
-788 PGFDGSVVGPPR
+788 VGFDVHAVGPPR
-800 DNALFADFVAQ
+800 DNAFFARFLGS
-811 LAAGDY
+811 LANRY

-840 LGSVTNSAN
+840 PISAP
-849 EYVQLLKEASA
+849 EYVQLLKDASA
-860 AIRAACPSMLVVSG
+860 AIRAACPNMLVVSG
-874 ALTPAGNS
+874 ALTPAGNN
-882 RRPDGLVVAIDDLE
+882 RRPDGFVLAVDDLE
-896 YLKEMIKLGMLNY
+896 YLKEMIRLGMLNY

-914 AHPSGY
+914 AHPSGF
-920 NIPPHAR
+920 NVPPQATVR
-927 VQDYCEVIAGTGMAN
+927 DYCSIISGTGMAN
-942 FDAGCNSGNPH
+942 FDAGCLRNTPH

-967 AVVDL
+967 AVAAVN
-972 GQRPNIPIWPTEFGW
+972 PAIPIWPTEFGW
-987 AVASSP
+987 AVSP
-993 GYPNYAYALDNDLQE
+993 PPGNPEYRDTYLFALDNSYEE
-1008 QAVWTVQAYQM
+1008 QAAWTVQAYQM
-1019 MKDWGWVA
+1019 MEGWGWVA

-1038 VAQGTEREQWG
+1038 IAQGTEREQWG
-1049 IVNHP
+1049 IVNS

>member
-17 VLVLLAATVLILP
+17 VLVLLAVTVLILP
-30 PFNLPARLGLELGL
+30 PLNLPARLGLELGL

-56 QGGLITDE
+56 QGGLTTDE

-69 VIFLPED
+69 IIFLPED
-76 MTADASV
+76 MTVDASV
-83 VLTGIPMDNLGNMR
+83 ALTGIPMDSLGNMR

-109 LGMAGLKAKSS
+109 LGMVGLKAKSS

-127 GGDSQRATIQM
+127 GSASQRATIQM

-167 VRSALQIESRLGH
+167 VRSALQIESRLDQ

-195 SDLTL
+195 PDLTL
-200 LMDADQR
+200 LMDADQL
-207 PAPSAAREVVDRVGV
+207 PAPGIAHEVVDQVGV
-222 AFSMLRGDGGLE
+222 AFSTLRGDGGLE
-234 GEIVQIDTSSKPVLL
+234 GKIAPVDTSSKPVLL

-284 AVREFGFH
+284 SVREFGFH
-292 GLYLNY
+292 GVYLNY
-298 GGLSLQPEA
+298 GGLSLQPGV
-307 GPNFTAFVAGLAAE
+307 GPNFTAFAAGLAAE

-352 WTGLAAFADQIVVP
+352 WAGLAKFADQVVVP
-366 APLEPEDFRPGSYPF
+366 VLLEPEDFRPGSYPF

-391 IPRSKLTIALYADS
+391 IPRSKLTIALHANS
-405 VGVSDTRLTILPFSS
+405 VGVSDTQLAIMPFSS
-420 ALGLMKGSLA
+420 AIGLMKGSLA
-430 VDAVG
+430 VDVVG

-444 STLVE
+444 STLAE

-457 HQYTLTTRGGSQKV
+457 HQYTLTTRGAGGSQKV

-480 AKFGILAR
+480 AKLGILAR
-488 HNISNVVL
+488 HNISNMVL

-505 PAVWDAVAEFKST
+505 PAVWDAVAEFKSA
-518 PSELVP
+518 PSELVV
-524 TPAEYGVVFD
+524 TPAEYRVEFD

-539 EDIGYL
+539 EDKAHL
-545 EAPIVETSRALP
+545 WAPI
-557 LEETGTYQV
+557 EETNKAFPLQEPGTYQV
-566 EAFITIGG
+566 EAFIAIGD
-574 QSMPGSDTK
+574 QPFPGTDTR
-583 TVTVTSLTEPTAQS
+583 TVTVASLTEPTAQTLE
-597 QDKPI
+597 KPI
-602 LVPGPGSN
+602 LVPGPGSS
-610 IQAHRLPS
+610 IKAHRLPGDF
-618 VNSNVVERNLKLGV
+618 NVVDDGLV
-632 QYAIVGRNRDTTW
+632 QGATYDIVGRNRETTW
-645 LQIEE
+645 LQIEFQSD
-650 PLENQTTRP
+650 L
-659 VGWVNAPANNDWIQ
+659 VGWIMVLDNREWIQ
-673 GAQHL
+673 GGQLL
-678 NRLKVVSVNLEP
+678 NRLPVISIAPDPVQP
-690 TSPSPAAIPSA
+690 PAASPSTAA
-701 SAKAPWGYGV
+701 SALWGYGI
-711 QAHMLGGGDLIA
+711 QAHMLDGDISQAIL
-723 RSMLETKKLGF
+723 STKQLGF
-734 NWIKQQI
+734 NWIKQQVQWKI
-741 RWEDFEPQAGQRNQT
+741 FEPQSGNI
-756 NWDQLDWI
+756 NFEKLDWI
-764 RAKAEEQGI
+764 RAEADQQQGI
-773 SVLLSVLVAPGWARE
+773 SILLSVLAAPDWARE
-788 PGFDGSVVGPPR
+788 PGFDPGVVGPPR
-800 DNALFADFVAQ
+800 DNATFARFVGS
-811 LAAGDY
+811 LAARY
-817 CNSSI
+817 CESSV

-840 LGSVTNSAN
+840 PINAA

-874 ALTPAGNS
+874 APTPTGVRN
-882 RRPDGLVVAIDDLE
+882 PEVAIDDLE
-896 YLKEMIKLGMLNY
+896 YLKQMIQLGMLNY

-920 NIPPHAR
+920 NVPPHATG
-927 VQDYCEVIAGTGMAN
+927 QDYCSIIADTGMAN
-942 FDAGCNSGNPH
+942 FNSGCPNNPH
-953 RSFSFRSTMEEYRA
+953 RSFSFRSTMEGYRA
-967 AVVDL
+967 AVAAVN
-972 GQRPNIPIWPTEFGW
+972 PNIPIWPTEFGW
-987 AVASSP
+987 AVASPP
-993 GYPNYAYALDNDLQE
+993 GHPQYGYALDNSYQE
-1008 QAVWTVQAYQM
+1008 QAAWTVQAYQM

-1038 VAQGTEREQWG
+1038 IAQGTEREQWG
-1049 IVNHP
+1049 IVNP
-1054 DWSPLPVYNSL
+1054 DWSPLPVYNGL
-1065 KAMTK
+1065 KAMAK

>member
-17 VLVLLAATVLILP
+17 VLVLLAVTVLILP
-30 PFNLPARLGLELGL
+30 PLNLPARLGLELGL
-44 PDLGDNRAHIDS
+44 PDLGDNRAQIGP
-56 QGGLITDE
+56 QGGLATDE

-76 MTADASV
+76 MTVDTSV
-83 VLTGIPMDNLGNMR
+83 ALTGVPMDNLGNMR

-109 LGMAGLKAKSS
+109 LGMVGLKAKSS

-127 GGDSQRATIQM
+127 GSDSQPATFQM
-138 PIPEAITAFERLK
+138 PIPEEITAFERLK

-167 VRSALQIESRLGH
+167 VRSALQIESRLDH

-195 SDLTL
+195 PDLTL
-200 LMDADQR
+200 LMDADQL
-207 PAPSAAREVVDRVGV
+207 PAPGTAHEVVDRVGV
-222 AFSMLRGDGGLE
+222 AFSTLRGDGGLE
-234 GEIVQIDTSSKPVLL
+234 GEIAPVDTSSKPVLL

-272 GQLQNQSSSILD
+272 GQLQNQSISILD

-292 GLYLNY
+292 GVYLNY
-298 GGLSLQPEA
+298 GGLSLQPGA
-307 GPNFTAFVAGLAAE
+307 GPNFTAFAAGLAAE

-327 THRLIVQ
+327 TRRLIVQ
-334 VERPRQ
+334 VERPQQ

-352 WTGLAAFADQIVVP
+352 WAGLAEFADQVVVP
-366 APLEPEDFRPGSYPF
+366 ALLEPEDFRPGSYPF

-391 IPRSKLTIALYADS
+391 IPRSKLTIALHVDS
-405 VGVSDTRLTILPFSS
+405 VGVSDTQLVMMPFSS
-420 ALGLMKGSLA
+420 AIGLMKGSLA

-444 STLVE
+444 STLAE

-457 HQYTLTTRGGSQKV
+457 HQYTLTSRGGTGGSQKV

-480 AKFGILAR
+480 AKLGILAR
-488 HNISNVVL
+488 HNIPNLVL
-496 DVSNSLDVD
+496 DVSNNLDVD
-505 PAVWDAVAEFKST
+505 PAVWDAVAEFKSA
-518 PSELVP
+518 PSELVAV
-524 TPAEYGVVFD
+524 PAEYRVEFN

-539 EDIGYL
+539 EDKAHL
-545 EAPIVETSRALP
+545 WAPIDETSKAFP

-566 EAFITIGG
+566 EAFIAIDG
-574 QSMPGSDTK
+574 QRIPGTDTR
-583 TVTVTSLTEPTAQS
+583 TVTVASLTESTAQTL
-597 QDKPI
+597 DKPV
-602 LVPGPGSN
+602 LVPGPGSS

-632 QYAIVGRNRDTTW
+632 QYEIVGRNRDTTW

-650 PLENQTTRP
+650 PLENQATRP
-659 VGWVNAPANNDWIQ
+659 VGWVNAPTNSEWIQ
-673 GAQHL
+673 GGQLL
-678 NRLKVVSVNLEP
+678 NRLPVISIAPDPVQP
-690 TSPSPAAIPSA
+690 PAASPSTAA
-701 SAKAPWGYGV
+701 SALWGYGI
-711 QAHMLGGGDLIA
+711 QAHMLDGGISQAIL
-723 RSMLETKKLGF
+723 STKQLGF
-734 NWIKQQI
+734 NWIKQQVQWKI
-741 RWEDFEPQAGQRNQT
+741 FEPHAGNI
-756 NWDQLDWI
+756 NFEKLDWI
-764 RAKAEEQGI
+764 RAEADQQQGVSI
-773 SVLLSVLVAPGWARE
+773 LLSVLAAPDWARE
-788 PGFDGSVVGPPR
+788 AGFDANVVGPPR
-800 DNALFADFVAQ
+800 DNATFARFVGS
-811 LAAGDY
+811 LAARY
-817 CNSSI
+817 CESSV

-840 LGSVTNSAN
+840 PINAA

-874 ALTPAGNS
+874 APTPTGVNNPA
-882 RRPDGLVVAIDDLE
+882 VAIDDLE
-896 YLKEMIKLGMLNY
+896 YLKQMIQLGMLNY

-914 AHPSGY
+914 AHPNGF
-920 NIPPHAR
+920 NVPPHATG
-927 VQDYCEVIAGTGMAN
+927 QDYCSIIAGTGMAN
-942 FDAGCNSGNPH
+942 FDAGCNDKKPH
-953 RSFSFRSTMEEYRA
+953 RSFSFRSTMEGYRA
-967 AVVDL
+967 AVAAVN
-972 GQRPNIPIWPTEFGW
+972 PNIPIWPTEFGW
-987 AVASSP
+987 AVASPP
-993 GYPNYAYALDNDLQE
+993 GYPDYGFALDNSYQE
-1008 QAVWTVQAYQM
+1008 QAAWTVQAYQM

-1038 VAQGTEREQWG
+1038 IAQGTEREQWG
-1049 IVNHP
+1049 IVNP
-1054 DWSPLPVYNSL
+1054 DWNPLPVYNSL
-1065 KAMTK
+1065 KAMAK